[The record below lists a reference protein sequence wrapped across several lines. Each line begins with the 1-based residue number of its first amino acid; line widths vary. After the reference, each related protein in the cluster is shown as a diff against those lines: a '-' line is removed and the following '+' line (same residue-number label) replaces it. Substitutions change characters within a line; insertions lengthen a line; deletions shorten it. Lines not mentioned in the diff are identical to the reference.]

1 MDKQFQDIHI
11 TNERTKETKI
21 IREITIR
28 HISFSLDVVII
39 EYVTNGIKVTMEIP
53 KPYYKIT
60 ID

>member
-39 EYVTNGIKVTMEIP
+39 EYVTNGIKVNMEIP